1 MGRLEAKRINNHT
14 YYYYSEWGW
23 KDGKCRRLLQKYLG
37 KPETILKAVKG
48 KPPTPAYAEVFEW
61 GLSSALWQE
70 CKGAQVI
77 EIIDE
82 LCPKRSQGLS
92 TGQYIALAG
101 INRAMSAVSK
111 ASMWEWFSQTV
122 LLRYFPQASKAALTS
137 QRFWDHMDKINAKT
151 AINIWK
157 RILSAVV
164 EREKIDLSSV
174 SYDGTNFYTF
184 IDTFNARCHIAK
196 RGKNKQGR
204 CNLRQV
210 SYALFCSSDNHIP
223 IYYDTY
229 DGNRNDAKQFP
240 LMLSRFH
247 AFLEK
252 LAGKPCDVPNTTLI
266 FDKGNNSADNFGL
279 LDSTELKFVGS
290 VKLDEHKDLAT
301 ILNDDD
307 RFVPC
312 TCPELEKVK
321 AYRTQKVVYGKER
334 TLVVTYNQN
343 LFTAKYLTLQ
353 NDISHALSKLA
364 KLQDKLEDR
373 RNGIIKGGKTPSLAS
388 VQKQCNQFLSR
399 QHLKRIVTVDISK
412 DAQEIPKLNY
422 QVDTKALDNICNTYL
437 GKNILLTNQAE
448 WENERIIR
456 AYRSQFIIEDVF
468 KEMKDRNEGS
478 WWPLC
483 HWTDSKIR
491 VHALYCTIAL
501 LLRALTLRRVRQAGI
516 IISLKRLLKALRDIR
531 EVIAV
536 YPQKSKQKKEQR
548 QTTLTKLSE
557 LQQKV
562 LRVLG
567 IKHDSS
573 VLG

>member
-1 MGRLEAKRINNHT
+1 
-14 YYYYSEWGW
+14 
-23 KDGKCRRLLQKYLG
+23 
-37 KPETILKAVKG
+37 
-48 KPPTPAYAEVFEW
+48 
-61 GLSSALWQE
+61 
-70 CKGAQVI
+70 
-77 EIIDE
+77 
-82 LCPKRSQGLS
+82 
-92 TGQYIALAG
+92 
-101 INRAMSAVSK
+101 
-111 ASMWEWFSQTV
+111 
-122 LLRYFPQASKAALTS
+122 
-137 QRFWDHMDKINAKT
+137 MDKINAQT

-164 EREKIDLSSV
+164 EREKIDLSSI

-210 SYALFCSSDNHIP
+210 SYALFCSSDGHIP

-240 LMLSRFH
+240 QILSRFH

-252 LAGKPCDVPNTTLI
+252 LSGKPCKVPNTTLI
-266 FDKGNNSADNFGL
+266 FDKGNNSADNFSL
-279 LDSTELKFVGS
+279 LDSLYLKFVGS
-290 VKLDEHKDLAT
+290 VKLDEHKDLAM

-307 RFVPC
+307 KFVPC

-321 AYRTQKVVYGKER
+321 AYRTKKVVYGKER

-343 LFTAKYLTLQ
+343 LFTAQYLTLQ
-353 NDISHALSKLA
+353 NDLSKALSKLA
-364 KLQDKLEDR
+364 KLQNKLEDR
-373 RNGIIKGGKTPSLAS
+373 RNGVINKGRAPSMAS
-388 VQKQCNQFLSR
+388 VQKQCNHVLSR
-399 QHLKRIVTVDISK
+399 QYLKRIIKFDLSK
-412 DAQEIPKLNY
+412 GEKDIPKFDY
-422 QVDTKALDNICNTYL
+422 HVDTKALNNICNTYL
-437 GKNILLTNQAE
+437 GKNILLTNRAE
-448 WENERIIR
+448 WENERIIL

-501 LLRALTLRRVRQAGI
+501 LLRALLLRRIHQAKI
-516 IISLKRLLKALRDIR
+516 MVSLKRLLKTLRDIR

-536 YPQKSKQKKEQR
+536 YPPKHKRGKEQR
-548 QTTLTKLSE
+548 QTTLSKLSE
-557 LQQKV
+557 FQQKI
-562 LRVLG
+562 LKVLG

-573 VLG
+573 VFRVRL